1 MKYAILSDVHSN
13 LEALGSVLQEIERD
27 CPDRKIFLGDAVGY
41 GPDPNGV
48 VEPLAAYCDVC
59 LAGNHDWAALGWT
72 DIQYFNPYAQEAILW
87 TQKVLT
93 PTNWA
98 RLKGLRLEWTEG
110 DLRGTHATPKEPDQW
125 HYLFTLSEAGR
136 NFRCFTEKLCFIGH
150 SHVPLFL
157 ERDPSGTIHIYPK
170 GEALTLREGYRYI
183 INVGSVGQPRDGDP
197 RACYALY
204 DSETQAIQLKRVA
217 YDIARVQ
224 EKMRRE
230 GLPGYL
236 VERLVRGR

>member
-13 LEALGSVLQEIERD
+13 LEALESVLQEIRQE

-41 GPDPNGV
+41 GPDPNRV
-48 VEPLAAYCDVC
+48 VELLVGHCDVL

-72 DIQYFNPYAQEAILW
+72 DIQYFNPYAQDAILW
-87 TQKVLT
+87 TQKALT
-93 PTNWA
+93 PANLE
-98 RLKGLRLEWTEG
+98 RLKGLKLEWTEG
-110 DLRGTHATPKEPDQW
+110 DLRGAHATPKEPDQW
-125 HYLFTLSEAGR
+125 HYLFTLSDATR
-136 NFRCFTEKLCFIGH
+136 NFRGFSEKVCFIGH

-157 ERDPSGTIHIYPK
+157 ERDLSGAIHVYPQR
-170 GEALTLREGYRYI
+170 ESLTLREGCRYI

-204 DSETQAIQLKRVA
+204 DSEGQTVQWKRAV

-224 EKMRRE
+224 EKMRRQH
-230 GLPGYL
+230 LPGYL
-236 VERLVRGR
+236 VERLVQGR